1 MKVPLVVHLGA
12 ASQLAPLAA
21 AGVVRRSVRGPR
33 AWVLLWC
40 AVLASGDGLS
50 LLLGSRHETN
60 LIIYNL
66 VVPIGGAVMLW
77 GLSLW
82 QAEEVPRLAFRMAI
96 GPFVVAWLILTLAL
110 SDAWRFSSVAD
121 PMAKLVCLGA
131 AAFTLIARSRRTD
144 GALQRHDWFWVSG
157 GMALYFGTGAALSP
171 LSALLVREAPDVVRR
186 AYELKS
192 ALDVV
197 AFLAIARGV
206 TCPSAT

>member
-1 MKVPLVVHLGA
+1 MKVPLLVHLGA

-21 AGVVRRSVRGPR
+21 AGVARRSLRGPR

-40 AVLASGDGLS
+40 AILASGDGFS

-66 VVPIGGAVMLW
+66 VVPIGGAVVLW

-82 QAEEVPRLAFRMAI
+82 QADEVPRLAFRIAI
-96 GPFVVAWLILTLAL
+96 GPFVVAWMILTLAL
-110 SDAWRFSSVAD
+110 SDASRFSPVAD
-121 PMAKLVCLGA
+121 PMAKLVCLAA
-131 AAFTLIARSRRTD
+131 AAFTLVARSRASD
-144 GALQRHDWFWVSG
+144 GAPHRHDWFWVSA
-157 GMALYFGTGAALSP
+157 GMALYFGTASALAP
-171 LSALLVREAPDVVRR
+171 LSALLVNPAPELMNR

-206 TCPSAT
+206 TCPTAT